1 VLTVIGN
8 GVRLGSVNGIP
19 VKADWS
25 LLVIIWLLTWSLAT
39 GGLPALAGGYSTG
52 AYWVA
57 AALTSVAFF
66 ASLLAH
72 EFAHSFVARRDGIE
86 VRGITLWL
94 LGGVS
99 ELTEEATNPSDDL
112 RIAFVGPL
120 ASLAVAVLAFIV
132 AGILDIVNVSLLVVA
147 CFSWLGSVNV
157 ILGVFNL
164 IPAAPLDG
172 GRVLRAILWRRT
184 GDRTR
189 ASLSATKA
197 GRAFGYVLV
206 AVGFVEF
213 VYATWSGLWFVL
225 LGWFLLSAAHAEE
238 NQIKLGGALSGVR
251 VRDVM
256 TPHPI
261 TVPADADVD
270 TVLHEFVLRCHCSS
284 FPVVDAAGRVVGLVT
299 LGKLRTLAAHHRET
313 TPVGQIAVP
322 LADVPQGAPGDMLL
336 DVLRRSPGGEGRI
349 LVFDNGALAG
359 IVSPTDIANAM
370 RYAQSRT
377 KV

>member
-1 VLTVIGN
+1 MIGK
-8 GVRLGSVNGIP
+8 GVRLGSVDGIP
-19 VKADWS
+19 VTADWS

-39 GGLPALAGGYSTG
+39 GGLPALASGYSSG
-52 AYWVA
+52 AYWLA
-57 AALTSVAFF
+57 AVLTSVAFF

-94 LGGVS
+94 LGGQS
-99 ELTEEATNPSDDL
+99 ELTEEPKDPSDDL
-112 RIAFVGPL
+112 RVAVVGPL
-120 ASLAVAVLAFIV
+120 ASLAVAVLAFFV
-132 AGILDIVNVSLLVVA
+132 AGILDIVNASSLVVA

-197 GRAFGYVLV
+197 GRVFGYVLV
-206 AVGFVEF
+206 AIGFVEF
-213 VYATWSGLWFVL
+213 AYATWSGLWFVL

-238 NQIKLGGALSGVR
+238 NQIKLGGELSGVR

-256 TPHPI
+256 TSHPI

-270 TVLHEFVLRCHCSS
+270 TVLHEYVLRCHCSS
-284 FPVVDAAGRVVGLVT
+284 FPVVDAAGGVVGLVT

-313 TPVGQIAVP
+313 TPVREIAIP
-322 LADVPQGAPGDMLL
+322 LADVPQAAPDEMLL
-336 DVLRRSPGGEGRI
+336 DVLRRSYGGEGRV
-349 LVFDNGALAG
+349 LVFDKGALAG
-359 IVSPTDIANAM
+359 IVSPTDIVNAT

>member
-1 VLTVIGN
+1 MTVIGN

-132 AGILDIVNVSLLVVA
+132 AGILDIANVSLLVVA

-251 VRDVM
+251 VRDTM
-256 TPHPI
+256 ALTPG
-261 TVPADADVD
+261 
-270 TVLHEFVLRCHCSS
+270 SW
-284 FPVVDAAGRVVGLVT
+284 
-299 LGKLRTLAAHHRET
+299 
-313 TPVGQIAVP
+313 
-322 LADVPQGAPGDMLL
+322 
-336 DVLRRSPGGEGRI
+336 
-349 LVFDNGALAG
+349 
-359 IVSPTDIANAM
+359 
-370 RYAQSRT
+370 
-377 KV
+377 